1 MHRSLLDGK
10 QGVEWTLRTEEPAW
24 TELNIAVQESI
35 LGSEKGKQPESLD
48 LEGGECQVW
57 WQRQRARRL
66 KSSLEPDCEGLEWW
80 RKWEAT
86 ADT

>member
-1 MHRSLLDGK
+1 MTHEERMRAFDAAHVLEVLGDVFSELDSRYI
-10 QGVEWTLRTEEPAW
+10 TAW
-24 TELNIAVQESI
+24 RASADAAGRE
-35 LGSEKGKQPESLD
+35 D
-48 LEGGECQVW
+48 W

-86 ADT
+86 AET